1 LRGLALAGVF
11 VTTTSHPS
19 IAGGP
24 DGPVGDFGGRSI
36 EADQIQIA
44 DLSVPE
50 IRTIDRATLRSSAR
64 RLHGLDA
71 PLDPYGIA
79 ATGDGTLWMLAGK
92 GRFLVRFSER
102 TGGLIE
108 KRLLEDPGQG
118 ITSLGGRVAIVP
130 VRLRPGEPMLLRA
143 AGSEFVRFSSLVSRS
158 AAGVT
163 AALLRNLFRCGS
175 GTGDAFPC
183 WFSAAAAG
191 AAEVFL
197 VSPDGGVRTV
207 PVPSFAVPAQAP
219 GREPGN
225 GFTFPVRDVCAAGDN
240 FWVLSN
246 QEGDRSPLDAGAR
259 RGRHIALV
267 REGRAPRIA
276 GLDREAR
283 AILDA
288 GPQGLVLL
296 YADGTISRTPA
307 P

>member
-11 VTTTSHPS
+11 VTVATHPS

-36 EADQIQIA
+36 DADEIRIA

-50 IRTIDRATLRSSAR
+50 IRTIDRVTLRSTAR

-71 PLDPYGIA
+71 PLDPYGMTV
-79 ATGDGTLWMLAGK
+79 TGDGTIGMLAGK
-92 GRFLVRFSER
+92 GRFLVRFSKA
-102 TGGLIE
+102 TGGLVE
-108 KRLLEDPGQG
+108 KRLLADPGQG
-118 ITSLGGRVAIVP
+118 ITSLGGRVVVVP
-130 VRLRPGEPMLLRA
+130 VRVRPGEPMLLRE
-143 AGSEFVRFSSLVSRS
+143 AGTEFARFSSLASRT

-175 GTGDAFPC
+175 GTGDSIPC
-183 WFSAAAAG
+183 WFSADGAAG
-191 AAEVFL
+191 AEVFL
-197 VSPDGGVRTV
+197 VTPDEGVRPV
-207 PVPSFAVPAQAP
+207 PVPSFAIPPQGVGRTP
-219 GREPGN
+219 GDA
-225 GFTFPVRDVCAAGDN
+225 FTYSVRDVFLAGDN

-246 QEGDRSPLDAGAR
+246 QEGNRSPLDAGAR
-259 RGRHIALV
+259 RGRHVALV
-267 REGRAPRIA
+267 REGRPLQVAD
-276 GLDREAR
+276 LDREAR

-296 YADGTISRTPA
+296 FADGTIARTPA

>member
-1 LRGLALAGVF
+1 VALAAVF

-50 IRTIDRATLRSSAR
+50 IRTIDRATLRSSAH

-79 ATGDGTLWMLAGK
+79 TTGDGTLWMLAGK
-92 GRFLVRFSER
+92 GRFLVRFSES

-108 KRLLEDPGQG
+108 KRILAEPGQG
-118 ITSLGGRVAIVP
+118 IASLGGRVAIVP
-130 VRLRPGEPMLLRA
+130 VRVRSGEPMLLRA

-175 GTGDAFPC
+175 GTEDAVPC

-207 PVPSFAVPAQAP
+207 LVPSFAVPARGP

-225 GFTFPVRDVCAAGDN
+225 DFNFPVRDVFAAGDN

-259 RGRHIALV
+259 RGRHVALV
-267 REGRAPRIA
+267 REGRPPRIA

-296 YADGTISRTPA
+296 HVDGTITRRPA

>member
-1 LRGLALAGVF
+1 LWGLALAGFF
-11 VTTTSHPS
+11 VTVATHPS

-24 DGPVGDFGGRSI
+24 DGPVGEFGGRSI
-36 EADQIQIA
+36 DASEIRIA

-50 IRTIDRATLRSSAR
+50 IRIIDRATLRSFAR

-71 PLDPYGIA
+71 PLDPYGVA
-79 ATGDGTLWMLAGK
+79 ATGDGTIGMLAGK
-92 GRFLVRFSER
+92 GRFLVRFSEA

-108 KRLLEDPGQG
+108 KRLLAEPGQG
-118 ITSLGGRVAIVP
+118 ITALWGRVAIVA

-143 AGSEFVRFSSLVSRS
+143 VGSEFVRFSSVASRT

-175 GTGDAFPC
+175 GTGDAVPC

-191 AAEVFL
+191 TAEVFR
-197 VSPDGGVRTV
+197 VAPDGGVRTL
-207 PVPSFAVPAQAP
+207 PVPSFASPAPASGRDP
-219 GREPGN
+219 GDAVAY
-225 GFTFPVRDVCAAGDN
+225 PVRDVFAAGDN

-259 RGRHIALV
+259 RGRHVAMV
-267 REGRAPRIA
+267 REGRPPRIA
-276 GLDREAR
+276 RLDREAR

-296 YADGTISRTPA
+296 FADGTIARTPA

>member
-1 LRGLALAGVF
+1 M
-11 VTTTSHPS
+11 TTTAHPS
-19 IAGGP
+19 IPGGP
-24 DGPVGDFGGRSI
+24 DGPGGDVGGRSI
-36 EADQIQIA
+36 DAVEIRIA
-44 DLSVPE
+44 DLSVPD

-79 ATGDGTLWMLAGK
+79 ATGDGTIWMLAGK
-92 GRFLVRFSER
+92 GRFLVRFSES

-108 KRLLEDPGQG
+108 KRLLAEPGQG
-118 ITSLGGRVAIVP
+118 IAALGGRVAIVP
-130 VRLRPGEPMLLRA
+130 VRVRSGEPMLLRA
-143 AGSEFVRFSSLVSRS
+143 VGGEFVRFSSLVSRS

-175 GTGDAFPC
+175 GTGDVVPC

-207 PVPSFAVPAQAP
+207 PVPSFAVAAQP
-219 GREPGN
+219 TGHEPDN
-225 GFTFPVRDVCAAGDN
+225 GFTFPVRDVFAAGDN

-259 RGRHIALV
+259 RGRHVALV
-267 REGRAPRIA
+267 REGRPYRIA

-296 YADGTISRTPA
+296 YVDGTISRTPA

>member
-11 VTTTSHPS
+11 VTVATHPS

-36 EADQIQIA
+36 DASEIRIA

-50 IRTIDRATLRSSAR
+50 IRIIDRATLRSSAR

-71 PLDPYGIA
+71 PLDPYGVA
-79 ATGDGTLWMLAGK
+79 ATGDGTIGMLAGK
-92 GRFLVRFSER
+92 GRFLVRFSEA
-102 TGGLIE
+102 TGELIE
-108 KRLLEDPGQG
+108 KRLLAEPGQG
-118 ITSLGGRVAIVP
+118 ITALWGRVAIVA
-130 VRLRPGEPMLLRA
+130 VRLRPDEPMLLRA
-143 AGSEFVRFSSLVSRS
+143 AGSEFVRFSSVASRT

-175 GTGDAFPC
+175 GTGDAVPC

-191 AAEVFL
+191 TAEVFR
-197 VSPDGGVRTV
+197 VARDGGVRTV
-207 PVPSFAVPAQAP
+207 PVPSFASPGPAAGRDP
-219 GREPGN
+219 GDA
-225 GFTFPVRDVCAAGDN
+225 FTYPVRDVFATGDN

-259 RGRHIALV
+259 RGRHVAMV
-267 REGRAPRIA
+267 REGRPPRIA
-276 GLDREAR
+276 RLDREAR

-288 GPQGLVLL
+288 GRQGLVLL
-296 YADGTISRTPA
+296 FADGTIARTPA